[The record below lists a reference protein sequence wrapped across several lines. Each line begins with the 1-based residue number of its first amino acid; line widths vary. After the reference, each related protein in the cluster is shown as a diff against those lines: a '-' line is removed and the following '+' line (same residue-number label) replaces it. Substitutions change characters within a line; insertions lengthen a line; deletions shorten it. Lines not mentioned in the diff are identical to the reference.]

1 MTLIGLLLLIPH
13 LLTPCISQTECQ
25 ICSYSKLRVLYYS
38 ENSDTIEKVAVMK
51 EPFKKLGEVR
61 EDKCGSNCDWL
72 DISEA
77 THSCPQQITESP

>member
-13 LLTPCISQTECQ
+13 LLKPCISQTECK

-38 ENSDTIEKVAVMK
+38 DNSDTIEKVAVMK

-61 EDKCGSNCDWL
+61 EDKFGSNCDWL

-77 THSCPQQITESP
+77 AHSYSQQFTEFP